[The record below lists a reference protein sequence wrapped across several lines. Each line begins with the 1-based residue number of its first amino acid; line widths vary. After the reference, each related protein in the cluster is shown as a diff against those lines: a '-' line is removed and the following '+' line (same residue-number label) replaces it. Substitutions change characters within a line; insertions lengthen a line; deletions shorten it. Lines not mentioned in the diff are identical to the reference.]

1 LIATEFVPWLPALLW
16 SPLYVAVMVG
26 VAAAVSVYVTW
37 HCPEEIVQGFEVN
50 EPVAELV
57 LKLTVPVGLS
67 PPVSVAVH
75 VVCCPT
81 TNDGHD
87 AVVVG
92 VA

>member
-1 LIATEFVPWLPALLW
+1 M
-16 SPLYVAVMVG
+16 SK
-26 VAAAVSVYVTW
+26 YVTW

-50 EPVAELV
+50 EPVEELE
-57 LKLTVPVGLS
+57 LNSTVPDGLN

-87 AVVVG
+87 AVDVG